1 MASFYSRFYWRIGF
15 GSRLYDLL
23 TPESYVESMRRLV
36 ECLPAGKNTIFL
48 DAGCGS
54 GGLINILKHRI
65 QNGVYVGTDML
76 LEGLLSAQKKT
87 DAGNISNNV
96 YFAQADFTYSI
107 PLKNNS
113 VDIIIAHFSIYTVPQ
128 EKRGNIYR
136 EFRRLLREGGTLAV
150 VEPLPEYSARRIV
163 KDSIRRLSAKN
174 EDIAAWIKKLFVYPL
189 TYQFGL
195 KFIERQLRNGVWL
208 TSKSEVLCAE
218 LRENG
223 FSVKHSEVVYADSAT
238 LVIAG

>member
-113 VDIIIAHFSIYTVPQ
+113 VDIIIAHFQYIPSH
-128 EKRGNIYR
+128 KK
-136 EFRRLLREGGTLAV
+136 REGISIESFVDYLGR
-150 VEPLPEYSARRIV
+150 EGPLQWWSRCPNILPDVSL
-163 KDSIRRLSAKN
+163 K
-174 EDIAAWIKKLFVYPL
+174 IAFAG
-189 TYQFGL
+189 YQQKMKILPPGL
-195 KFIERQLRNGVWL
+195 KNY
-208 TSKSEVLCAE
+208 LCI
-218 LRENG
+218 
-223 FSVKHSEVVYADSAT
+223 H
-238 LVIAG
+238 